1 MGKKIQ
7 SIKVGS
13 VLRTIG
19 YNNFYIVIEDR
30 LTTGKDRTICTKKG
44 IKKVKDDRYKL
55 LSEKGWTR
63 FVERN
68 PKGFHW
74 EFVGNM
80 ELDVLKM
87 LQNFKKNVLSN
98 SEE

>member
-1 MGKKIQ
+1 MEKEIQ
-7 SIKVGS
+7 GIKVGS
-13 VLRTIG
+13 VFRTFG

-30 LTTGKDRTICTKKG
+30 LTTGKDRVIYTKNG

-63 FVERN
+63 FAERN

>member
-1 MGKKIQ
+1 MKKEIKG
-7 SIKVGS
+7 IKVGS

-30 LTTGKDRTICTKKG
+30 LTTGKERAICTKNG

-63 FVERN
+63 FVERKT
-68 PKGFHW
+68 KGFHW

-80 ELDVLKM
+80 ELDVLKK
-87 LQNFKKNVLSN
+87 LQDFKKNVMSN

>member
-1 MGKKIQ
+1 MKKEIKG
-7 SIKVGS
+7 IKVGS

-30 LTTGKDRTICTKKG
+30 LTTGKDRVVYTKKG
-44 IKKVKDDRYKL
+44 VKKIKDDRYKL

-63 FVERN
+63 FVERKT
-68 PKGFHW
+68 KGFHW

-80 ELDVLKM
+80 ELDVLKK
-87 LQNFKKNVLSN
+87 LQDFKKNVMSN

>member
-1 MGKKIQ
+1 MAKEFEG
-7 SIKVGS
+7 IKVGS

-30 LTTGKDRTICTKKG
+30 LTTGKDRIINTKKG
-44 IKKVKDDRYKL
+44 CKKVKDDRYKL

-68 PKGFHW
+68 PKGFNW

-87 LQNFKKNVLSN
+87 LQNFKKNILTN
-98 SEE
+98 AEE